1 MFESEPFT
9 VTKVA
14 TSDAPVACY
23 IEVGVHNHELRTCGG
38 RMYRRVLDPEGL
50 PASVQQFH
58 APDRETLVS
67 ERNLH
72 NFWGDNPV
80 ALDAVFTAPEEP
92 LHEAQVGPSK
102 VPRFWTA
109 SDDEREDRAHLQT
122 RMDKLIAIDGEI
134 WRPTCP
140 PGLAISP
147 RTGDVLIWLSG
158 LPRAPH
164 RGIHLD
170 WHFRHR
176 AADALVAMGRNP
188 DESATYRYAMH
199 AWNFAWEEFGAE
211 GDLRML
217 EVVVRSILKAAK
229 PNLAALGSKIS
240 AAYWTGRVVLDKAD
254 ERLAAAWLDE
264 HGRALSTCGIPQVAG
279 AIDMFRRRRE
289 LQS

>member
-1 MFESEPFT
+1 
-9 VTKVA
+9 
-14 TSDAPVACY
+14 
-23 IEVGVHNHELRTCGG
+23 
-38 RMYRRVLDPEGL
+38 MYRRVLDPEGL
-50 PASVQQFH
+50 PALVQQFH
-58 APDRETLVS
+58 TPDRETLVS

-72 NFWGDNPV
+72 NFWGDNPA

-92 LHEAQVGPSK
+92 LHEAQMGPSM

-109 SDDEREDRAHLQT
+109 REDEHAHRAHLQL
-122 RMDKLIAIDGEI
+122 RMDKLIVIDGEI

-140 PGLAISP
+140 PGLVISP

-188 DESATYRYAMH
+188 EDSATYRYAMH
-199 AWNFAWEEFGAE
+199 AWDFAWEGFRAE

-217 EVVVRSILKAAK
+217 EVALRSILKAAK
-229 PNLAALGSKIS
+229 PNLAALGARVS
-240 AAYWTGRVVLDKAD
+240 AAYWTGRVVLEKSD
-254 ERLAAAWLDE
+254 EGLAGAWFDE
-264 HGRALSTCGIPQVAG
+264 HSKALSTCGIHQVAG
-279 AIDMFRRRRE
+279 AIDMFRRKRE
-289 LQS
+289 LQN